1 MSHLNNNIE
10 GVGVGLRSKHFSALL
25 EQRPNVP
32 WVEVLTDNY
41 LYTQGIL
48 LEKLQSIR
56 RYYPMVLHGVGLSIG
71 STDAID
77 FAYLKEVKRLQDTLQ
92 ATWISDHLCWTH
104 HNNIYAHELLPLP
117 FTAETIEHVVTRIKT
132 VQDFLQQKILI
143 ENVSSYLRYQADTL
157 FEAEFLAEIAE
168 RADCHILLD
177 VNNIY
182 VNSHNHGFDPQHY
195 FSYLDSA
202 RIKQIHLGGYLSQ
215 PDLLIDTHGTPVQP
229 PVWKLYQFA
238 LKKLGTIA
246 TNIEWDNDIPDWS
259 TLAEQMALAQQAQMM
274 EPA

>member
-1 MSHLNNNIE
+1 M
-10 GVGVGLRSKHFSALL
+10 RSKHFAAFI
-25 EQRPNVP
+25 ERQPNVP

-41 LYTQGIL
+41 LYTQGVL

-71 STDAID
+71 STDAVD
-77 FAYLKEVKRLQDTLQ
+77 FAYLKEVKRLQDILQ

-117 FTAETIEHVVTRIKT
+117 FTTETIEHVVTRIKT

-182 VNSHNHGFDPQHY
+182 VNSQNHDFDPQRY
-195 FSYLDSA
+195 FSYVDPA
-202 RIKQIHLGGYLSQ
+202 RIKQIHLGGYLTQ

-229 PVWKLYQFA
+229 PVWKLYEFA
-238 LKKLGTIA
+238 LKKLGTIP
-246 TNIEWDNDIPDWS
+246 TNIEWDNDIPDWA
-259 TLAEQMALAQQAQMM
+259 TLAEQMMLAQQAQMM